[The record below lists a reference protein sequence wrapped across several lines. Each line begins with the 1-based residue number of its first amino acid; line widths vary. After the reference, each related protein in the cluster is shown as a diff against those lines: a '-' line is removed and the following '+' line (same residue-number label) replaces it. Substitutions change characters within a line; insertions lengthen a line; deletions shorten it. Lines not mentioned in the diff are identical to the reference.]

1 MSKNIILRDLYTKN
15 IMNGGD
21 EKFAWWKLILMVHEV
36 ATEHK

>member
-21 EKFAWWKLILMVHEV
+21 EKFA
-36 ATEHK
+36 